1 MRRRL
6 SISLLTLA
14 LHVGSFSVQAEPI
27 RIAVSGRVPN
37 LGNPYASIMTHGL
50 HPSSIMFDALTKLD
64 QNGALVPVLATAWEA
79 TEPTRWV
86 FHLRNDV
93 VFANGERFNAHTVVA
108 IFDYLALP
116 EARGMFMAAE
126 ARNIEKTRALND
138 YTVEFI
144 TRKPDAILPKRLTLF
159 FMVPP
164 KAWADMGPEEFALHP
179 IGSGTYQLRD
189 WGFQSGQYVLDYNPS
204 SWRAKNSPGA
214 AEALI
219 FYVAADAVA
228 RSQSLISGQTH
239 MVFNLGLDMLADLE
253 ALGYATFTL
262 ESPHIAALAMPNT
275 DPDHPLADVRVRR
288 ALNMAIDRQ
297 AMSDHIL
304 YGTTK
309 PNSQGALPQTFGYN
323 PDIPLYPYDPDR
335 ARDLLTE
342 AGHPNGLFLVANIS
356 AQAAAPE
363 DVQVYQKVAQD
374 LARIGVTL
382 ELRSLQAT
390 QWISQW
396 FTGEWDG
403 ADILSMNWSSAFY
416 LDAIRSIENASCLKL
431 VRFFC
436 APEMVPKIEA
446 SNRMFDPAER
456 ERALQ
461 DILLELHE
469 LSPTIMLFPQVF
481 TFAYDPRLGPLQF
494 DGEMLMLD
502 ALVLG
507 ENGKS

>member
-1 MRRRL
+1 MVRPFF
-6 SISLLTLA
+6 ISVLATALTL
-14 LHVGSFSVQAEPI
+14 SVLAAQAETL
-27 RIAVSGRVPN
+27 RIAVGGRVPN
-37 LGNPYASIMTHGL
+37 LGNPFASIMTRGL
-50 HPSSIMFDALTKLD
+50 HPSYVMFDALTKLD
-64 QNGALVPVLATAWEA
+64 QNGALVPMLATDWQA
-79 TEPTRWV
+79 TGPTRWV
-86 FHLRNDV
+86 FRLRNDV
-93 VFANGERFNAHTVVA
+93 VFANGEPFDAHTVVA

-126 ARNIEKTRALND
+126 ARNIEKTQALD
-138 YTVEFI
+138 DFTVEFI

-159 FMVPP
+159 FVVPP

-179 IGSGTYQLRD
+179 IGSGPYQLRD
-189 WGFQSGQYVLDYNPS
+189 WGFQTGQYVLDHNPS
-204 SWRAKNSPGA
+204 SWRARTSPDP
-214 AEALI
+214 AEALV

-253 ALGYATFTL
+253 SLGYATHTL

-275 DPDHPLADVRVRR
+275 DPDHPLADVRLRR

-323 PDIPLYPYDPDR
+323 PDIPLYPYDPAGAR
-335 ARDLLTE
+335 ALLAE
-342 AGHPNGLFLVANIS
+342 AGYGDGLFLRANLS
-356 AQAAAPE
+356 TQAAGPE
-363 DVQVYQKVAQD
+363 DLQVYQHVAQD
-374 LARIGVTL
+374 LAQIGVTL
-382 ELRSLQAT
+382 ELRSVQAT

-396 FTGEWDG
+396 FTGKWDG
-403 ADILSMNWSSAFY
+403 ADVLSMNWSSAFY
-416 LDAIRSIENASCLKL
+416 LDAIRSIENASCLKP
-431 VRFFC
+431 VPFFC
-436 APEMVPKIEA
+436 VPEMVPKIEA
-446 SNRMFDPAER
+446 SSQMFDPTER

-461 DILLELHE
+461 DMLMEFYE

-481 TFAYDPRLGPLQF
+481 TFAYDPRLESLQF

-502 ALVLG
+502 ALRLG
-507 ENGKS
+507 EDSES